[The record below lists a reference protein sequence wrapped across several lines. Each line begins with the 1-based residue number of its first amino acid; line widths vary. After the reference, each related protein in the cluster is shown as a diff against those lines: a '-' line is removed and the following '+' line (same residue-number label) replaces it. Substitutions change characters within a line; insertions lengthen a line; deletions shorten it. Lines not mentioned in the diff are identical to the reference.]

1 MSAATGIWNPAPA
14 SNANPMISAKAM
26 DTSGSSGS
34 AADAADATISA
45 NDFLTLL
52 VTEMQNQDP
61 TSDTDPNEYIDQLV
75 NVNSLEQLVNIN
87 QTLSSAFPTTSTT
100 SSSSAA
106 PAQTSATSTAST
118 NAAAAHANST
128 STQAATSAQAAITLP
143 TNGTHRLPSDP
154 MQPTGHP
161 IPVESGGP
169 VKFARGN
176 LSAPSTSPSAL
187 RVARSLDGQRITR

>member
-106 PAQTSATSTAST
+106 PAQTSATST

-128 STQAATSAQAAITLP
+128 SVQAAITLP